1 MKIAKPLILSVL
13 IPPVALASELSS
25 NWDWMI
31 SADTTQH
38 QATNG
43 VFTSDEES
51 IQSVDALLEVELGYQ
66 SFNGSLALLGNDI
79 YHSESSVNPESD
91 LIIRE
96 LFWQGSVD
104 LAGTTLDATVGKIR
118 QDYGVGYG
126 YRPLDVFN
134 PYRRNPVGIQVE
146 EGVGVVSLSHFG
158 AEGEWTA
165 IATTSS
171 LTQQET
177 TEIQKAAQQHGVGV
191 RYYGLRGD
199 SEFQVIGYFDDVRKG
214 LVGASWVTVFGSEW
228 EWHSSAVIQRKHL
241 AYHHPNQLLAPVVLE
256 TQGAAQQVMTGI
268 TWSSFSG
275 HSVIAEYWYDSRAW
289 GKEEWE
295 DAQVS
300 ATSLRETYGQDR
312 LADSYGLGLT
322 NANLTKHNVMFHWT
336 LDTQNWQG
344 QHWTAAP
351 GWFEK
356 LTPTVDLMIAPEDGG
371 VISTPRLS
379 FEWYDDGSSRFETEL
394 AARFYNGKDKSLY
407 KNLKTNSMILLNFK
421 GRF

>member
-13 IPPVALASELSS
+13 VSPVALSSELSS
-25 NWDWMI
+25 SWDWMI
-31 SADTTQH
+31 SSDTTQH

-43 VFTSDEES
+43 VFASDEES

-66 SFNGSLALLGNDI
+66 SFNASLALLGNDI
-79 YHSESSVNPESD
+79 YHSDSSVNPESD

-104 LAGTTLDATVGKIR
+104 LAGTTLDVTVGKIR

-158 AEGEWTA
+158 AAGEWTA

-171 LTQQET
+171 LTQQEA
-177 TEIQKAAQQHGVGV
+177 TEIQRAAQQHGVGV
-191 RYYGLRGD
+191 RYYGLWGD

-241 AYHHPNQLLAPVVLE
+241 AYQQPSQLLAPVALE
-256 TQGAAQQVMTGI
+256 MQGAAQQVMTGI

-344 QHWTAAP
+344 QHWAAAP

>member
-13 IPPVALASELSS
+13 VSPVALSSELSS

-43 VFTSDEES
+43 VLASDEES

-66 SFNGSLALLGNDI
+66 SLNASLALLGNDI

-104 LAGTTLDATVGKIR
+104 IASTTLDATVGKIR

-171 LTQQET
+171 LTQQEA
-177 TEIQKAAQQHGVGV
+177 TEIQKAAEQHGVGV
-191 RYYGLRGD
+191 RYYVLRDD

-241 AYHHPNQLLAPVVLE
+241 AYHQPSQILAPVVLE
-256 TQGAAQQVMTGI
+256 TQRAAQQVMTGI

-300 ATSLRETYGQDR
+300 ATSLRETYGQDS
-312 LADSYGLGLT
+312 LANSYGLGLT

-371 VISTPRLS
+371 VISTPKLS
-379 FEWYDDGSSRFETEL
+379 FEWYDDGASRFETEL